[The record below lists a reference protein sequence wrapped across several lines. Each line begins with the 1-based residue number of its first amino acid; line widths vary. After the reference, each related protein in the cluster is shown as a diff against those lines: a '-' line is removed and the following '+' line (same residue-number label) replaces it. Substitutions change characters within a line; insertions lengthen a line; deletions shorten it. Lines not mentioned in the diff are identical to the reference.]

1 MIRIDGRKFDQIRD
15 VKITIN
21 FTKYAEGS
29 VLIEMGETKV
39 LCTASIEE
47 KVPPFLRNTG
57 TGWINAEYSMLPRST
72 QQRKV
77 RDSSKGKI
85 DGRSQEIQRLIG
97 RAIRSVVDLD
107 KLGERTIWVDCD
119 VIQADGG
126 TRTASITGAFVA
138 VAEAIYKLY
147 NDGIIKKMPIE
158 NFVSAISVGIVDDEC
173 LLDICYEEDSQAQV
187 DMNIIM
193 TDRCEFVEVQG
204 TGEERPFSRKDLNKL
219 LELGEKGNKELIK
232 IQRKALGEIADEILG
247 MEYGDDIVISTGN
260 AHKLE
265 EIGAILK
272 DLNYNIH
279 SLKDVNLDNLE
290 IEENGKT
297 FEHNALIKART
308 VAKLTNMITIADD
321 SGLEVDAIGKKPGI
335 YSSRYAGENA
345 TDAQNREKLLKAL
358 KNTPASHRTGRFVC
372 CIAVVFPDGKEF
384 VVRGTC
390 EGSIAFEEKGNNGF
404 GYDSLFIVDNYNKTF
419 AELPASIKNAISH
432 RAKALELMKEELT
445 RRVIR

>member
-15 VKITIN
+15 VKITRN

-97 RAIRSVVDLD
+97 RAIRSVVDLN

-147 NDGIIKKMPIE
+147 KDGLIKKMPIE
-158 NFVSAISVGIVDDEC
+158 NFVSAISVGIVNDQC
-173 LLDICYEEDSQAQV
+173 LLDICYEEDSHAQV

-193 TDRCEFVEVQG
+193 TDKCEFVEVQG

-219 LELGEKGNKELIK
+219 LELGEKGTKELIK
-232 IQRKALGEIADEILG
+232 IQRKALGEIAEEILG

-272 DLNYNIH
+272 DLDYNIH

-345 TDAQNREKLLKAL
+345 TDAENREKLLKAL
-358 KNTPASHRTGRFVC
+358 KNTAASHRTARFVC

-390 EGSIAFEEKGNNGF
+390 EGTIAFEEKGDNGF

-419 AELPASIKNAISH
+419 AELPSSIKNAISH
-432 RAKALELMKEELT
+432 RAKALELMKDELT

>member
-1 MIRIDGRKFDQIRD
+1 MFRIDGRKFDQIRD
-15 VKITIN
+15 VKITRN

-97 RAIRSVVDLD
+97 RAIRSVVDLN

-147 NDGIIKKMPIE
+147 KDGLIKKMPIE
-158 NFVSAISVGIVDDEC
+158 NFVSAISVGIVNDQC
-173 LLDICYEEDSQAQV
+173 LLDICYEEDSHAQV

-193 TDRCEFVEVQG
+193 TDKCEFVEVQG

-272 DLNYNIH
+272 DLDYNIH

-345 TDAQNREKLLKAL
+345 TDAENREKLLKAL
-358 KNTPASHRTGRFVC
+358 KNTAASHRTARFVC

-390 EGSIAFEEKGNNGF
+390 EGTIAFEEKGDNGF

-419 AELPASIKNAISH
+419 AELPSSIKNAISH
-432 RAKALELMKEELT
+432 RAKALELMKDELT

>member
-15 VKITIN
+15 VKITRN

-97 RAIRSVVDLD
+97 RAIRSVVDLN

-147 NDGIIKKMPIE
+147 KDGLIKKMPIE
-158 NFVSAISVGIVDDEC
+158 NFVSAISVGIVNDQC
-173 LLDICYEEDSQAQV
+173 LLDICYEEDSHAQV

-193 TDRCEFVEVQG
+193 TDKCEFVEVQG

-272 DLNYNIH
+272 DLDYNIH

-345 TDAQNREKLLKAL
+345 TDAENREKLLKAL
-358 KNTPASHRTGRFVC
+358 KNTAASHRTARFVC

-390 EGSIAFEEKGNNGF
+390 EGTIAFEEKGDNGF

-419 AELPASIKNAISH
+419 AELPSSIKNAISH
-432 RAKALELMKEELT
+432 REKALELMKDELT

>member
-15 VKITIN
+15 VKITRN

-97 RAIRSVVDLD
+97 RAIRSVVDLN

-147 NDGIIKKMPIE
+147 KDGLIKKMPIE
-158 NFVSAISVGIVDDEC
+158 NFVSAISVGIVNDQC
-173 LLDICYEEDSQAQV
+173 LLDICYEEDSHAQV

-193 TDRCEFVEVQG
+193 TDKCEFVEVQG

-232 IQRKALGEIADEILG
+232 IQRKALGEIADESLG

-272 DLNYNIH
+272 DLDYNIH

-345 TDAQNREKLLKAL
+345 TDAENREKLLKAL
-358 KNTPASHRTGRFVC
+358 KNTAASHRTARFVC

-390 EGSIAFEEKGNNGF
+390 EGTIAFEEKGDNGF

-419 AELPASIKNAISH
+419 AELPSSIKNAISH
-432 RAKALELMKEELT
+432 RAKALELMKDELT